1 MEGYKAASK
10 EYEQKFKKQA
20 KVFLIQEQAFEK
32 DKEEYEK
39 VMDEYEKYIEY
50 LGKELSDLKEASD
63 IDTEERKIT
72 ENYLRNKIRREQK
85 VFDELKKCSETI

>member
-1 MEGYKAASK
+1 M
-10 EYEQKFKKQA
+10 
-20 KVFLIQEQAFEK
+20 IQEQAFEK